1 MDDFVLY
8 PKRTKLL
15 LLAAGALMFVVLG
28 IYLAQ
33 NQESMG
39 VSLWKVIIASYVG
52 VPFSSL
58 CFVYAIY
65 RLVNHKPAV
74 VVNHEGIF
82 DNASA
87 AGAGLL
93 RWEEIANIFPYDYM
107 GQRMLGI
114 NLVDEAAI
122 LARQPAIKRALARMN
137 KKIAAPFNI
146 PQNTLP
152 ISVDELLVEIK
163 KRQPHVS

>member
-52 VPFSSL
+52 VPFFSL
-58 CFVYAIY
+58 CLVYAIY
-65 RLVNHKPAV
+65 RLAVRRPAV

-82 DNASA
+82 DNASV

-114 NLVDEAAI
+114 NLVNEAAI
-122 LARQPAIKRALARMN
+122 LARQPAIKRALTRMN
-137 KKIAAPFNI
+137 KKIAAPFAI
-146 PQNTLP
+146 PQNPLP
-152 ISVDELLVEIK
+152 ISVGELLVEIR

>member
-1 MDDFVLY
+1 MDELVLY

-15 LLAAGALMFVVLG
+15 MLAAGSLMFVVLG
-28 IYLAQ
+28 VYLAQ

-39 VSLWKVIIASYVG
+39 LSLWKVIIVSYVG
-52 VPFSSL
+52 VPFFGL
-58 CFVYAIY
+58 CLVYAIY
-65 RLVNHKPAV
+65 RLVVRKPAV
-74 VVNHEGIF
+74 VVNKDGIF

-87 AGAGLL
+87 AGAGFI

-107 GQRMLGI
+107 GHRMLGI

-122 LARQPAIKRALARMN
+122 LARQPALKRALARMN
-137 KKIAAPFNI
+137 GKIVAPFNI
-146 PQNTLP
+146 PQSTLP

-163 KRQPHVS
+163 KRQPEVS